1 MEYSATIS
9 EVHAWCEDI
18 GQRKVDKRKVLNYSQ
33 FRVVTKVVERVCEE
47 MEDMI
52 TGTTNN
58 NREPL
63 RWAMHG
69 GPGTGKTHVI
79 KIIKEELFEKVLK
92 WNTSVEFQIVAM
104 QAVMA
109 DLLEGDTIHHAF
121 NIPVYGRTFSAR
133 PPQQGSKK
141 YIDVAKTVLQYR
153 WLIIDE
159 ISMVSAS
166 LLAEIDMKL
175 RSLARDVDPYCKN
188 TKGALRPFAGVNVL
202 CSGDFWQL
210 PPPDG
215 GFLGDIPTEYIQ
227 ASRRF
232 HPAPNVAHGQSLVW
246 SGSSTGI
253 QGVTELE
260 VCERTKDAW
269 LRSVQDEFRTCNLTR
284 ETHAFL
290 HGYPTMNPGSTLNG
304 VARCLTKKCNNR
316 ITAALKKKTFDDK
329 FAATTLA
336 SECEKCKAERAS
348 RKLVADDGNDSQ
360 FQETRFLTAPAVF
373 PNNDSKYD
381 TNKKHVLPILL
392 QVKMKAS
399 CIALPTISLAMMH
412 YERGR
417 IFLPA
422 R

>member
-1 MEYSATIS
+1 MWAEKKKHDKDVKDAINGKATHEENSRTAMELASHIWPATDVRHCKDSTHSSLKSGGVDKILAAARASQRKEKRGGPVVKNADEAPALTVEYSATIA

-18 GQRKVDKRKVLNYSQ
+18 GQRKVDKRKVLNDSQ

-79 KIIKEELFEKVLK
+79 KNIKEELFEKVLK

-121 NIPVYGRTFSAR
+121 NIPVYGRNFSAR

-141 YIDVAKTVLQYR
+141 DIDFAKTVLQYR

-202 CSGDFWQL
+202 CSGDFWQ
-210 PPPDG
+210 
-215 GFLGDIPTEYIQ
+215 
-227 ASRRF
+227 
-232 HPAPNVAHGQSLVW
+232 
-246 SGSSTGI
+246 
-253 QGVTELE
+253 
-260 VCERTKDAW
+260 
-269 LRSVQDEFRTCNLTR
+269 
-284 ETHAFL
+284 
-290 HGYPTMNPGSTLNG
+290 
-304 VARCLTKKCNNR
+304 
-316 ITAALKKKTFDDK
+316 IT
-329 FAATTLA
+329 
-336 SECEKCKAERAS
+336 
-348 RKLVADDGNDSQ
+348 
-360 FQETRFLTAPAVF
+360 
-373 PNNDSKYD
+373 
-381 TNKKHVLPILL
+381 
-392 QVKMKAS
+392 
-399 CIALPTISLAMMH
+399 
-412 YERGR
+412 
-417 IFLPA
+417 LPA
-422 R
+422 RHPSMMVCDPSDVLSKYLKISGGSFSFDVLAAAAGA